1 MDEQLCIQCRELIG
15 HRRSYS
21 WVSREEHYSDITQF
35 IIGDLINR
43 QVSLHKY
50 LLNMTLRTVNC
61 MNSLL
66 IVSYDNGTL
75 YELPTLSII
84 RTYDDFILKSCA
96 VNLYRIRFSLA

>member
-1 MDEQLCIQCRELIG
+1 MLFNNIFKMDEQLCIQCRELIG

-50 LLNMTLRTVNC
+50 PFKYDPS
-61 MNSLL
+61 NSQLH
-66 IVSYDNGTL
+66 
-75 YELPTLSII
+75 EQ
-84 RTYDDFILKSCA
+84 FINS
-96 VNLYRIRFSLA
+96 